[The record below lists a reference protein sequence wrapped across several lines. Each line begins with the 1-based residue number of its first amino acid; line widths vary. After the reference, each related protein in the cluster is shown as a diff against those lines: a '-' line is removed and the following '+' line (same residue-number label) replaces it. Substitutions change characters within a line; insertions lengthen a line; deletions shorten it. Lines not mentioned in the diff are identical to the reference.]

1 MIKTRARLHEV
12 VLATQKGIF
21 FANVL
26 RGVHCLRQQ
35 DVEKL
40 GSEFQIPIQTS
51 PIQIDQFGNP
61 KSTLAQDHSKPMLS
75 VSNYQENNYNLAIPE
90 SQKSRM
96 NKTAMYIDN
105 SLSKFT
111 DGQTER
117 RYGNL

>member
-1 MIKTRARLHEV
+1 
-12 VLATQKGIF
+12 
-21 FANVL
+21 
-26 RGVHCLRQQ
+26 
-35 DVEKL
+35 
-40 GSEFQIPIQTS
+40 
-51 PIQIDQFGNP
+51 
-61 KSTLAQDHSKPMLS
+61 MLS